1 MILKQLLK
9 QLFNYL
15 DLYTQFELFDYLL
28 NLAIKA
34 CLINQNKNNYYKS
47 KKKNNSVL
55 FKITLPYIVIKKDLL
70 YHDLN
75 KILSHIT
82 YELNIKEIDSNY
94 ISLLI
99 IFNIWDLSQTN
110 PFYKGLIILV
120 QINHEHS
127 YKA

>member
-1 MILKQLLK
+1 MNI
-9 QLFNYL
+9 
-15 DLYTQFELFDYLL
+15 FDYLL

-34 CLINQNKNNYYKS
+34 CLINQNKIIIIKA
-47 KKKNNSVL
+47 KEKNNSVL

-70 YHDLN
+70 YHNLN

-99 IFNIWDLSQTN
+99 IFNISGFVSDKS
-110 PFYKGLIILV
+110 FYNESLIILV

-127 YKA
+127 NKA